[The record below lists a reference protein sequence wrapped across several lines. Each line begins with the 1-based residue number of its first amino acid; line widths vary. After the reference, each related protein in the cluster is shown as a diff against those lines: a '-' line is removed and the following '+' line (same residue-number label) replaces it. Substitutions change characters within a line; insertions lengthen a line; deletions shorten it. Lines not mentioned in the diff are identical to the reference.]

1 MNKIPLESYL
11 ISTRQNVPYIYHWV
25 LHCKQ
30 INLLVTRGFIY
41 WFVWLV
47 TVYRFL
53 VGFVT
58 TIWFLVGIHFVTPI
72 WFFVM
77 IITAAIFLVPRW
89 FVAILVLGRWIGIF
103 LVILILKNIL
113 NKLQHWILTGKKIKL
128 TLEKSIYLRLWV
140 IIIRL
145 IGIVMRGF
153 IIIVW
158 LGLIFM
164 FVWFPKKMK
173 H

>member
-1 MNKIPLESYL
+1 MCVHNSKLSFFHFIQFHDSRVA
-11 ISTRQNVPYIYHWV
+11 ISLNCNAPCKFSPSKCSIYHWV

-58 TIWFLVGIHFVTPI
+58 TIWFLVVIHFVTPI
-72 WFFVM
+72 WFFVV
-77 IITAAIFLVPRW
+77 IITAAIFLVLRL

-103 LVILILKNIL
+103 LVILILKKIL
-113 NKLQHWILTGKKIKL
+113 NKFREGG
-128 TLEKSIYLRLWV
+128 S
-140 IIIRL
+140 
-145 IGIVMRGF
+145 
-153 IIIVW
+153 
-158 LGLIFM
+158 
-164 FVWFPKKMK
+164 
-173 H
+173 